1 MHRTE
6 YVLLI
11 VIVVKPIY
19 ETLSS
24 TFVSMLY
31 YSTCVIVVNDIHS
44 IHSKPF
50 GVLSAWPNC
59 DVVGAQLSFVV
70 EVLL

>member
-6 YVLLI
+6 HILLI
-11 VIVVKPIY
+11 VIVVKSIY

-24 TFVSMLY
+24 IFVSILY
-31 YSTCVIVVNDIHS
+31 YSTCVIVVNDIHG
-44 IHSKPF
+44 IHSKPI
-50 GVLSAWPNC
+50 GVCSAWFNC